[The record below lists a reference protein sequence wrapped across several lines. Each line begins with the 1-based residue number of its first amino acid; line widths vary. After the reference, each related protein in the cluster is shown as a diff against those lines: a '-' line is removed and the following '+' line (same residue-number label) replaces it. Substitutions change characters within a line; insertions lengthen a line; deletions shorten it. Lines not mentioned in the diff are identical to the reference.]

1 MSSSSTRAA
10 WQTMQIL
17 WGALCASH
25 LILAGVLWFVRF
37 GPDATPP
44 EGTPPPLFL
53 PLFGALAFGEGVA
66 SFLLPRFL
74 FQQTLQKQNIRGAP
88 SEEQLRRLL
97 PAAQTTLILG
107 MALCESISILGLVLG
122 FLGAPPLHFA
132 PFFAAGLLLALPRFP
147 SEAWLR
153 AQLSDVRT
161 L

>member
-1 MSSSSTRAA
+1 
-10 WQTMQIL
+10 MQIL

-44 EGTPPPLFL
+44 EGTPPPLFA
-53 PLFGALAFGEGVA
+53 PLFAALATGEAAA
-66 SFLLPRFL
+66 SFLLPRL
-74 FQQTLQKQNIRGAP
+74 ALQQALRRLKIQGSPT
-88 SEEQLRRLL
+88 EEQLFRLL
-97 PAAQTTLILG
+97 PSAQTSLILG

-153 AQLSDVRT
+153 AQLPDVRT